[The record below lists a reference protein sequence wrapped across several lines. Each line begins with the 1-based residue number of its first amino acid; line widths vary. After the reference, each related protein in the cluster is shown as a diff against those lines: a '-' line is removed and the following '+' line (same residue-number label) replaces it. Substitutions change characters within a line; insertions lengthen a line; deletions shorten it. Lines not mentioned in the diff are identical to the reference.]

1 MYFTELRNKVGNEGG
16 TPKFFKFA
24 DVIIVSALRSEL

>member
-1 MYFTELRNKVGNEGG
+1 MYYTELSNKVGNGGG
-16 TPKFFKFA
+16 TPKFYKFA